1 MKSRLVTRHKL
12 LIRAFEQPVLRQR
25 EQSARHISL
34 SGTNRREGGM
44 QTQLVSALK
53 ALVSRSTCQVC
64 SHKSLVRRFRSL
76 VSWHIRLIQPR
87 TLYYAGRLRSI

>member
-1 MKSRLVTRHKL
+1 
-12 LIRAFEQPVLRQR
+12 
-25 EQSARHISL
+25 
-34 SGTNRREGGM
+34 M